1 MNQKQSKKERKE
13 LLNNTVKAP
22 VDRTAFTSNLV
33 IAVVIAAFL
42 GLGGY
47 AVGSKIAKDKANA
60 PAEDTA
66 QTEQQ
71 QTQTLKSTAEA
82 AGMTTKEYL
91 EKYGLDSSISDDT
104 AISQVY
110 SKMTVANLAAAND
123 KDVDTFRQENFVPDS
138 ISNDT
143 VWENVIPELPFKA
156 VVGEEQVAQIKSFY
170 GLDDSI
176 TADTKWSE
184 VEPILNAKSAEMS
197 AAMNNAKNGEN
208 SGNADG
214 ADNSAENSNNADNS
228 GENSS
233 SEQN

>member
-1 MNQKQSKKERKE
+1 MNQKQSKKEHKE

-22 VDRTAFTSNLV
+22 VAKTAFTSNLV

-60 PAEDTA
+60 PADDTDTA

-197 AAMNNAKNGEN
+197 AAMNNAQNGEN
-208 SGNADG
+208 SENADSV
-214 ADNSAENSNNADNS
+214 DNSAENS
-228 GENSS
+228 SS
-233 SEQN
+233 DQN